1 MSDIRFNQWLHQSG
15 TGGVSQVDGGHVG
28 IGTTNPDIAV
38 HTANTKKINVG
49 IVTANSVYAGNF
61 YGDGSNLTGLSGVS
75 VANQADDRLI
85 TATGTSNALNAE
97 SSLTYNS
104 GGLVIGSG
112 ELYLN
117 DSIIHGGNTPTK
129 IRFPSVNTISMETNG
144 SERFRIDS
152 NGNMGL
158 GTLLASDAGS
168 AGAGLKIEKY
178 VQRNNIYAFPDG
190 YYGASL
196 GEVQNTENKVWAS
209 IDSHYSRSSAVS
221 AGIFLSA
228 FHADAGGSGC
238 GAAIKNLKA
247 GNALT
252 FSTVTTGASVGSVA
266 VETERLR
273 IASDGK
279 IATGTAIN
287 TSNTYE
293 FSLTGADGT
302 GGFYA
307 HGRNHYLSNRSNAYA
322 SLTLKKSNA
331 DSDGTDYLQLRDS
344 SNTLKLSISGDGS
357 INGNTVT
364 KLKVAGNEKVRIN
377 ANSLWVNSSGMPS
390 SSSGAKLQV
399 GAHTFAGNNYAYH
412 ESRLGIQNN
421 GSLTCISNCSTYTD
435 VTYPGYGFIM
445 VQGASTSDYNTF
457 GICPDSPQTGS
468 DLNFHMGYRKS
479 NIHSDSGVRQMWIN
493 FSGQVY
499 KRDNGANWNQ
509 TSDERLKKNIVDN
522 NIGLAEIKQLRIT
535 SFEYRKADEIDM
547 SLFPK
552 ANDPLQVIIEGEEG
566 PHTGVIAQEIES
578 VLPECVKTSDKGAKT
593 VQADAITWALVNAVK
608 ELSAKN
614 DALEERIKNL
624 EGS

>member
-49 IVTANSVYAGNF
+49 IVTANSVFAGNF
-61 YGDGSNLTGLSGVS
+61 YGDGSNLTGISAGVS

-104 GGLVIGSG
+104 GGLVINSG
-112 ELYLN
+112 DLYLN

-238 GAAIKNLKA
+238 GSAIKNLKT

-273 IASDGK
+273 ITSSGQLLMGETSAVDSNTAVQITKNVSGNNARFIFRNNANNSASRVRLECMTLNRAANADTFSGIEKYQDGGMHIFNGESTNQYSGISLICGNHNVFRLK
-279 IATGTAIN
+279 NGNHSGHDCAHIQAIWG
-287 TSNTYE
+287 TSNGLHMEQGGPQSGTHKAIRFTTSHYGGE
-293 FSLTGADGT
+293 RGYIGVTLGGTSYNSSSDYRQKQDVVDLTGAIDRVKSFKPRRFKWNDDPTYTVDG
-302 GGFYA
+302 FLA
-307 HGRNHYLSNRSNAYA
+307 HEAQTVVPESVVGEKDAVDKNGDPEYQVIDQSKLVPLLTAA
-322 SLTLKKSNA
+322 LQEAITEIETLK
-331 DSDGTDYLQLRDS
+331 T
-344 SNTLKLSISGDGS
+344 
-357 INGNTVT
+357 
-364 KLKVAGNEKVRIN
+364 KVA
-377 ANSLWVNSSGMPS
+377 A
-390 SSSGAKLQV
+390 
-399 GAHTFAGNNYAYH
+399 
-412 ESRLGIQNN
+412 
-421 GSLTCISNCSTYTD
+421 
-435 VTYPGYGFIM
+435 
-445 VQGASTSDYNTF
+445 
-457 GICPDSPQTGS
+457 
-468 DLNFHMGYRKS
+468 
-479 NIHSDSGVRQMWIN
+479 
-493 FSGQVY
+493 
-499 KRDNGANWNQ
+499 
-509 TSDERLKKNIVDN
+509 
-522 NIGLAEIKQLRIT
+522 
-535 SFEYRKADEIDM
+535 
-547 SLFPK
+547 
-552 ANDPLQVIIEGEEG
+552 
-566 PHTGVIAQEIES
+566 
-578 VLPECVKTSDKGAKT
+578 
-593 VQADAITWALVNAVK
+593 
-608 ELSAKN
+608 
-614 DALEERIKNL
+614 L